1 MLKNIFY
8 PTQQNAYIWLSS
20 IYLLF
25 ILYLGKISPITVLF
39 AYFIETVVIGIFN
52 ALKMFWSIRYG
63 NHKARGYWLIIFF
76 LFHYCFFIGIQSV
89 FGFSLFRME
98 TNSIFKEPFQI
109 IENYKI
115 ILELEE
121 MKYAFP
127 AIVFT
132 HLGKFFSDFIKN
144 EKYKKFLPNEIMF
157 KPYLRIFIQQFVV
170 ILSFFFLFLGKA
182 GGIAAILLILFRWII
197 DLFFEAIKE
206 NSLLL
211 DILSKKLANKKTSKE
226 EIKKQL
232 MHLTE

>member
-8 PTQQNAYIWLSS
+8 PNHQNRYIWLSS

-39 AYFIETVVIGIFN
+39 AYFLETIIIGFFN
-52 ALKMFWSIRYG
+52 ALKMFWSIRFG
-63 NHKARGYWLIIFF
+63 GHKTGGYFLILFF
-76 LFHYCFFIGIQSV
+76 LFHYGFFVGVQSV
-89 FGFSLFRME
+89 FGFSLFEMDS
-98 TNSIFKEPFQI
+98 NSIFREPFQVLK
-109 IENYKI
+109 NYQI
-115 ILELEE
+115 ILGLEE

-127 AIVFT
+127 AIIFT

-144 EKYKKFLPNEIMF
+144 EKYKKFLPTEIMF
-157 KPYLRIFIQQFVV
+157 KPYVRIFIQQFVV
-170 ILSFFFLFLGKA
+170 ILSFFFMVLGKA
-182 GGIAAILLILFRWII
+182 GIIAAILLILFRLFI

-211 DILSKKLANKKTSKE
+211 DTMSKKLANEKVSKE

-232 MHLTE
+232 MHFTE